1 MKVYNKGRISEMKNK
16 ENAGFTLVEL
26 IIVIIILGI
35 LAALAIPQF
44 STSTK
49 DAEEA
54 TLQANLATMRSS
66 GNLYYHQHGSDYPGA
81 IKVDGSGTATV
92 GADNPVAFTDQMVQ
106 YTAKDGETSA
116 NLDRVNFPFG
126 TYYQQGLPNNPI
138 LNFNTVMVID
148 QVTPI
153 IAADTDQSTGWIFN
167 KATGELRAN
176 DTNYLSF

>member
-1 MKVYNKGRISEMKNK
+1 MKVNNKGRISEMKNK

-66 GNLYYHQHGSDYPGA
+66 VNLYYHQHGSNYPGA
-81 IKVDGSGTATV
+81 IKVDGTATATV
-92 GADNPVAFTDQMVQ
+92 AADNPVAFTDQMAQ
-106 YTAKDGETSA
+106 YTAKDGQTSA
-116 NLDRVNFPFG
+116 DLDRVNFPFG
-126 TYYQQGLPNNPI
+126 TYFQQGLPSNPI
-138 LNFNTVMVID
+138 LNLNTVKVID

-153 IAADTDQSTGWIFN
+153 IPGDTDQTTGWLFN

-176 DTNYLSF
+176 DTNYVTF

>member
-1 MKVYNKGRISEMKNK
+1 MKEKLRDKG
-16 ENAGFTLVEL
+16 NAGFTLVEL

-66 GNLYYHQHGSDYPGA
+66 INLYYHQHGSAYPGA
-81 IKVDGSGTATV
+81 IKVDGSATATIA
-92 GADNPVAFTDQMVQ
+92 ADNPVAFTDQLVQ
-106 YTAKDGETSA
+106 YSAKDGQTSA
-116 NLDRVNFPFG
+116 NLDRVNFPHG
-126 TYYQQGLPNNPI
+126 TYFQQGLPDNPI
-138 LNFNTVMVID
+138 LGFNTVKVIS

-153 IAADTDQSTGWIFN
+153 VAGDTDQTTGWLFN
-167 KATGELRAN
+167 KDTGELRAN
-176 DTNYLSF
+176 DLNYVTF

>member
-1 MKVYNKGRISEMKNK
+1 MRQHVKDKG
-16 ENAGFTLVEL
+16 NAGFTLVEL

-66 GNLYYHQHGSDYPGA
+66 VNLYYHQHSSAYPGA
-81 IKVDGSGTATV
+81 IKADGSALPTV
-92 GADNPVAFTDQMVQ
+92 AADNPVAFTDQMVQ
-106 YTAKDGETSA
+106 YTAKDGQTSA
-116 NLDRVNFPFG
+116 NLNRVLFPHG
-126 TYYQQGLPNNPI
+126 TYFQQGLPENPI
-138 LNFNTVMVID
+138 LALNTVKVIS

-153 IAADTDQSTGWIFN
+153 IAADTDQSTGWLFN
-167 KATGELRAN
+167 KDTGELRAN
-176 DTNYLSF
+176 DLNYVTF